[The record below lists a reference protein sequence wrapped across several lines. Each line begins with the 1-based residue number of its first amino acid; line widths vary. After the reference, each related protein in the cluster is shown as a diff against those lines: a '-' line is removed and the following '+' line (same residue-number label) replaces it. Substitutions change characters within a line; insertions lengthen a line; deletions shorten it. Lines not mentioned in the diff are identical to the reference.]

1 MFNNKII
8 ANNNVFVVVIN
19 SNNKKTNN
27 NRLQH
32 LSLDD
37 GQCFFNKYSPPS
49 SAYANAKDGKVMT
62 Q

>member
-8 ANNNVFVVVIN
+8 ANNVFVVVIN

-37 GQCFFNKYSPPS
+37 GQCFFISTLLLVVRMLMRKME
-49 SAYANAKDGKVMT
+49 K
-62 Q
+62 